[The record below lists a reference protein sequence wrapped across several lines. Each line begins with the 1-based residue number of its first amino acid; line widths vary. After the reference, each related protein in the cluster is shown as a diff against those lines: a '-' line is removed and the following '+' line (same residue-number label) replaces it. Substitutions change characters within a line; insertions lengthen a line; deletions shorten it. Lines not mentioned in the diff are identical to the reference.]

1 MNSELKLLV
10 AISNLVLST
19 RKGAATATILADAAK
34 IESSLCKAKVFDEV
48 VSGYTKH
55 AESFVLEGKP
65 LPKRLK
71 KFADDYNEFPSI
83 CKLAKKLAEKPDKP
97 STSSDE
103 KIIAQDPKGFVVEEL
118 DAELEKGRA
127 KGCGD
132 PNCELDHSDA
142 PLVFRSPC
150 HPMFGLSASYQEGSI
165 FLSCPLCGDP
175 IAKIKVASEG

>member
-48 VSGYTKH
+48 VSGYNKH

-65 LPKRLK
+65 LPNRLK

-97 STSSDE
+97 QTSSDE
-103 KIIAQDPKGFVVEEL
+103 RIVAQDPKGYVIEEL
-118 DAELEKGRA
+118 ETELDKARA

-132 PNCELDHSDA
+132 PNCDLDHSDI
-142 PLVFRSPC
+142 PMVFRAPC
-150 HPMFGLSASYQEGSI
+150 HPMFGVAAAYIDGSLLI
-165 FLSCPLCGDP
+165 TCPICNSPL
-175 IAKIKVASEG
+175 AKIKVASQG